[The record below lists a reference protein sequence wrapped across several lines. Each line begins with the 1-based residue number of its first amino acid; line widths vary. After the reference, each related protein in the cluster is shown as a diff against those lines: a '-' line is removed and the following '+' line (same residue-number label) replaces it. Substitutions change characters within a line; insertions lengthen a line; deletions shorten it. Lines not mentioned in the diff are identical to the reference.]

1 MKLLLV
7 LKREDKVAIDILGLN
22 VCLMEIIIGYLLIV
36 VGVGM
41 EIISVLV
48 WLGVL
53 KPASENA
60 ALQSVSFWDVL
71 LELAKRA
78 PWPAIVGLLNIY
90 AGLKLIGVALPF

>member
-1 MKLLLV
+1 
-7 LKREDKVAIDILGLN
+7 
-22 VCLMEIIIGYLLIV
+22 METIIGYLLII
-36 VGVGM
+36 VGIAL

-60 ALQSVSFWDVL
+60 ALRSVTFWDVL
-71 LELAKRA
+71 LELTKRA
-78 PWPAIVGLLNIY
+78 PWPAVVGLLNIY

>member
-1 MKLLLV
+1 
-7 LKREDKVAIDILGLN
+7 
-22 VCLMEIIIGYLLIV
+22 MEIIVGYLLII
-36 VGVGM
+36 VGVAL
-41 EIISVLV
+41 EIISVLA

-53 KPASENA
+53 KPASESA

-78 PWPAIVGLLNIY
+78 PWPAVVGLLNIY